1 MKIYFIR
8 HGIAEVFAD
17 SDFQRE
23 LTLEGKIKLN
33 DTFREFVKIFNEE
46 DYVVYSSPLTRAVQ
60 TAEILCDKLNT
71 DFEIKDYLA
80 GFSLE
85 ELKKELEKDG
95 CSAYILVTHEPYIS
109 QAIYDK
115 TKKFENISRGS
126 IHILEI

>member
-8 HGIAEVFAD
+8 HGIAEGFAG
-17 SDFQRE
+17 SDLQRE

-33 DTFREFVKIFNEE
+33 DTFREFAKIFDEE
-46 DYVVYSSPLTRAVQ
+46 EYLIYSSPLVRAVQ
-60 TAEILCDKLNT
+60 SAEILSNKLEE

-80 GFSLE
+80 GFSIEELE
-85 ELKKELEKDG
+85 KELKKDN
-95 CSAYILVTHEPYIS
+95 CNAYILVTHEPYIS

-115 TKKFENISRGS
+115 TKKILNISRGS

>member
-17 SDFQRE
+17 SDFDRE

-33 DTFREFVKIFNEE
+33 DTFREFAKIFNED
-46 DYVVYSSPLTRAVQ
+46 DYVVYSSPLVRAVQ
-60 TAEILCDKLNT
+60 TSEILCSKLDC
-71 DFEIKDYLA
+71 DFEIKDYLS

-85 ELKKELEKDG
+85 ELVSELEKDG
-95 CSAYILVTHEPYIS
+95 CSAYLLVTHEPFIS

-115 TKKFENISRGS
+115 TGKYENISRGS